1 MKKVLVT
8 GSNGYIGRHVAEFLQ
23 TLKDLEVISCDISE
37 SKNLIVKH
45 LKKDILNC
53 AKDANLYEELGRPDI
68 IIHLA
73 WQDGFKHNADS
84 HLDNLSKH
92 FNFLRNMVDCG
103 CKNLSVM
110 GTMHEVGY
118 WEGEINADTPCK
130 PLSMYGIAKN
140 ALRQAIM
147 NYIENKEISL
157 KWLRAYYITGDDKF
171 NNSIF
176 AKILQMAEDGKK
188 TFPFTTGLNKYD
200 FIDVKELAKQIS
212 LASIQN
218 EISGII
224 NVCSGEPVLLK
235 DKVERFIA
243 EKGLDIRPE
252 YGVFPSRKYDSPCVY
267 GNAEIIKKILNMFY
281 GRK

>member
-8 GSNGYIGRHVAEFLQ
+8 GAGGYIGRHVVEFLNA
-23 TLKDLEVISCDISE
+23 KNDFVVYSCDISPH
-37 SKNLIVKH
+37 SNLTSNHIVKN
-45 LKKDILNC
+45 ILDE
-53 AKDANLYEELGRPDI
+53 AKSETLYEDLGKPDV

-92 FNFLRNMVDCG
+92 FDFLRNMVDSG
-103 CKNLSVM
+103 CKNISIM

-147 NYIENKEISL
+147 NYVEGKDVSL
-157 KWLRAYYITGDDKF
+157 KWLRAYYITGDDRY

-176 AKILQMAEDGKK
+176 AKILQMAEEGKK
-188 TFPFTTGLNKYD
+188 TFPFTDGKNKYD
-200 FIDVKELAKQIS
+200 FIDVNELAKQIS
-212 LASIQN
+212 LASIQT
-218 EISGII
+218 EVSGII
-224 NVCSGEPVLLK
+224 NVCSGQPVSLK
-235 DKVERFIA
+235 DKVESFIK

-252 YGVFPSRKYDSPCVY
+252 YGVYPSRKYDSPAIW
-267 GNAEIIKKILNMFY
+267 GDAGLINKILI
-281 GRK
+281 K